1 VQRANP
7 LSPVKST
14 DERSEESATC
24 PSRRRRSF
32 CWRYLK
38 GGCCIISL
46 SIVVKMETFIY
57 KRFLFKLIMGNE
69 EFEQKVEVELGK
81 LVELILD
88 SIPAVKEVRIFGSYI
103 TGGWNPQISDVD
115 VFVESD
121 NELYS
126 VFLPSRFDYGQRQ
139 KTQEEFTLRMTQ
151 KNFSS
156 PFEVHWFTSEDVN
169 RLSMRDQGRGSLG
182 RNMKAG
188 RLLYSLPEICYKE
201 INLDEKILK
210 RTLLYK

>member
-1 VQRANP
+1 
-7 LSPVKST
+7 
-14 DERSEESATC
+14 
-24 PSRRRRSF
+24 
-32 CWRYLK
+32 
-38 GGCCIISL
+38 
-46 SIVVKMETFIY
+46 
-57 KRFLFKLIMGNE
+57 MGNE